1 MVDYY
6 GLEQRLRERGETK
19 SALGRKLGISSR
31 TIAKIAKGEKLSGRV
46 LQRISAY
53 LHCNPEDLCEEKSDN
68 PLLLRLRE
76 EKAAGISGG
85 ICEELQVRMTWN
97 SSHMEG
103 CRLTQEQTRQ
113 IFETG
118 TITGDGILVDD
129 VLETVHHFRAMD
141 ACIDAAEEPLS
152 EEFVKHLHFV
162 LLHDTKDSM
171 RPRFAV
177 GDYKKLP
184 NTVGGRE
191 TTTPQEAAGAVRD
204 LLADYRSKDRITIED
219 IVAFHAGFERI
230 HPFQDGN
237 GRVGRLIVLKECLKQ
252 GIVPFLIEERKAD
265 AYYQGLSL
273 WDTDREPLTT
283 SCREGQDTVRA
294 LMQYFEIPSDRSC
307 VF

>member
-31 TIAKIAKGEKLSGRV
+31 TIAKIAKGEKLPGSV
-46 LQRISAY
+46 LRRISTY
-53 LHCNPEDLCEEKSDN
+53 LHCNPEDLCEVKSDN

-76 EKAAGISGG
+76 EKTAGISGG
-85 ICEELQVRMTWN
+85 IYEELQMRMTWN

-191 TTTPQEAAGAVRD
+191 TTAPQEVAGAIQS
-204 LLADYRSKDRITIED
+204 LLAEYRSKDRVTFED
-219 IVAFHAGFERI
+219 IAAFHAGFERI

-294 LMQYFEIPSDRSC
+294 LMQYFEIPTD
-307 VF
+307 

>member
-191 TTTPQEAAGAVRD
+191 TTAPQEVAGAIQS
-204 LLADYRSKDRITIED
+204 LLAEYRSKDRVTFED
-219 IVAFHAGFERI
+219 IAAFHAGFERI

-265 AYYQGLSL
+265 AYYQGLSR

-294 LMQYFEIPSDRSC
+294 LMQYFEVPTD
-307 VF
+307 

>member
-1 MVDYY
+1 MVDYS
-6 GLEQRLRERGETK
+6 GLNQKLIELGETK
-19 SALGRKLGISSR
+19 SGLGQKLGISSR
-31 TIAKIAKGEKLSGRV
+31 TIAKIAKGEKLPGSV
-46 LQRISAY
+46 LRRISTY
-53 LHCNPEDLCEEKSDN
+53 LHCNPEDLCEVKSDN

-76 EKAAGISGG
+76 EKTAGISGG
-85 ICEELQVRMTWN
+85 IYEELQMRMTWN

-103 CRLTQEQTRQ
+103 NRLSEEQTRQ

-118 TITGDGILVDD
+118 MISGDGILVDD
-129 VLETVHHFRAMD
+129 VLQTVHHFRAID

-152 EEFVKHLHFV
+152 EEFIRHLHFV
-162 LLHDTKDSM
+162 LLHDTKASM
-171 RPRFAV
+171 RPWLAA

-191 TTTPQEAAGAVRD
+191 TTTPQEVAGAVRD

-219 IVAFHAGFERI
+219 IVAFHAGFEQI

-237 GRVGRLIVLKECLKQ
+237 GRVGRLLALKECLKQ
-252 GIVPFLIEERKAD
+252 DIVPFLVEERRAD